1 MFSASSLTRLA
12 GIACLPNLVRSASCL
27 LGCAV
32 AVLFAA
38 TAPAQTIDLSLNV
51 FYSDPSDV
59 FSGGTWQ
66 LVAKSSA
73 DNFGIVGL
81 AVNLTNINDDDVVN
95 EGPRGLVQTNKPAGF
110 ASLFE
115 VFPNTNYDMLFT
127 AQEPLPSGQQGAF
140 YGVGRLQNGSPIYP
154 GQQGGTNSVAG
165 SPNITT
171 LTAVEDIPWAT
182 GDALGNS
189 AWNIAAVFASGTF
202 EEDVTPGFFPTGQT
216 GSVFTSIG
224 SATVFGT
231 TTEATI
237 TTIVR
242 TNSTGPS
249 SADYNNDG
257 FVDAADYV
265 LWRKVPGSFGGIP
278 GGYNLWRQ
286 QFGTDVGPG
295 AGGGGASGAVPE
307 PASVILLVFGLASV
321 YFMRRRG

>member
-12 GIACLPNLVRSASCL
+12 GMTCVLV
-27 LGCAV
+27 GCA
-32 AVLFAA
+32 LAA
-38 TAPAQTIDLSLNV
+38 LCTAPASAQTIDLSLNV
-51 FYSDPSDV
+51 FYEDPGSTL
-59 FSGGTWQ
+59 SGGTWQ
-66 LVAKSSA
+66 LVGKSSA

-115 VFPNTNYDMLFT
+115 VFPSTNYDMLFT

-154 GQQGGTNSVAG
+154 GQQAGTNSVPG

-171 LTAVEDIPWAT
+171 LTNVAGVPWAT
-182 GDALGNS
+182 GDDLGQS

-202 EEDVTPGFFPTGQT
+202 AEGVTPGFFPTGQT
-216 GSVFTSIG
+216 GSVFTSFG
-224 SATVFGT
+224 SSTVFGN

-242 TNSTGPS
+242 TNFSGSTN
-249 SADYNNDG
+249 SADYNQDG

-265 LWRKVPGSFGGIP
+265 MWRKTPGAFGGDP
-278 GGYNLWRQ
+278 AGYDLWFE
-286 QFGTDVGPG
+286 QFGTDVTPG
-295 AGGGGASGAVPE
+295 AGGGASGAVPE
-307 PASVILLVFGLASV
+307 PVSALLLVFGLASM